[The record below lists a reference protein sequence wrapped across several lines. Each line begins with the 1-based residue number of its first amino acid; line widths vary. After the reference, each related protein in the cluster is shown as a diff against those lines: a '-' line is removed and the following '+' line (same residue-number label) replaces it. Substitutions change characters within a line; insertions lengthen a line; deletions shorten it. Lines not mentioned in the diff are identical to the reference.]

1 MASDKQKAL
10 TALTLLRAT
19 CSDAL
24 TLLSDGDGPVQKPDE
39 QPTLVIIQKDL
50 SSLLSLIYEA
60 ATKLALSLKPSS
72 PTYSASLTPIRE
84 ISERVAAV
92 AHCVLFIDPNLH
104 GATLFKEAV
113 ETVKDV
119 IEATSSLADAFLAAA
134 STPNPRDEYLS
145 RTGTVHEL
153 AEKAKN
159 LSLSNVLAVQKRWKQ
174 DRASLDD
181 AVSELHDMLE
191 QAEADD
197 GAEQLDADFDDGW
210 AEFGIGS
217 DKKLEV
223 DELARAKKAYTF
235 LRYTSLLH
243 KRVLQDILTTQ
254 ESNTDNPSPSVYD
267 GMCNASATLLIC
279 ADDFVAALYGPHE
292 PTHIKEE
299 LDTLLGIVNILCG
312 IIKENFLPVGQ
323 QLSAQLE
330 QLSLSQPT
338 TSAPQKL
345 AHSSAKWFRTCFE
358 QLDKSIQALRND
370 LDPNLPHA

>member
-10 TALTLLRAT
+10 AALTLLRAT

-24 TLLSDGDGPVQKPDE
+24 TLLSGDGSAEKPDE
-39 QPTLVIIQKDL
+39 QPPLAVIQKDL
-50 SSLLSLIYEA
+50 ASLLTLIYAA

-72 PTYSASLTPIRE
+72 PTYSASLTPIKE

-104 GATLFKEAV
+104 GATLFKEGV

-119 IEATSSLADAFLAAA
+119 IEATASLAEAFVTAA
-134 STPNPRDEYLS
+134 STPNPGDEYLS

-159 LSLSNVLAVQKRWKQ
+159 LSLSNALAVQKRWQQ

-181 AVSELHDMLE
+181 AVSELHDMIE
-191 QAEADD
+191 QAETGD
-197 GAEQLDADFDDGW
+197 GANTLDTDFDDGW

-217 DKKLEV
+217 DKKLQIH
-223 DELARAKKAYTF
+223 ELARAKKAHTF

-243 KRVLQDILTTQ
+243 KRVLRDILTAQVSTV
-254 ESNTDNPSPSVYD
+254 DNPSPGVFDS
-267 GMCNASATLLIC
+267 MCNASAALLVS
-279 ADDFVAALYGPHE
+279 ADDFVAALYGPQE

-299 LDTLLGIVNILCG
+299 LDTLQGTVNILCG
-312 IIKENFLPVGQ
+312 IIKESFIPLDQ

-330 QLSLSQPT
+330 QLSLSHST
-338 TSAPQKL
+338 TPAPQRL
-345 AHSSAKWFRTCFE
+345 TPSSAKWFRTCFE
-358 QLDKSIQALRND
+358 QLDKSAHALRDD
-370 LDPNLPHA
+370 LDPNLPRA

>member
-1 MASDKQKAL
+1 MFIAREYAIVGGFENGLPRNALRGKAQETAANGGKGRCRGAPKDSARREAQCAHMLVVANGEQREGTEVRIL
-10 TALTLLRAT
+10 TAQEVGGMQLCTEM
-19 CSDAL
+19 
-24 TLLSDGDGPVQKPDE
+24 PKVKKPDE

-197 GAEQLDADFDDGW
+197 GTEQLDADFDDGW

-279 ADDFVAALYGPHE
+279 ADDFVAALYGH
-292 PTHIKEE
+292 TN
-299 LDTLLGIVNILCG
+299 LLTSRKNWIRFWASSTYYVASSKRI
-312 IIKENFLPVGQ
+312 
-323 QLSAQLE
+323 S
-330 QLSLSQPT
+330 SL
-338 TSAPQKL
+338 
-345 AHSSAKWFRTCFE
+345 
-358 QLDKSIQALRND
+358 
-370 LDPNLPHA
+370 